1 MTLYEYKMLSG
12 DEQYDSVLAKGDK
25 SMRID
30 VQL

>member
-1 MTLYEYKMLSG
+1 MTLYEYKILSG
-12 DEQYDSVLAKGDK
+12 DEQYDTVFFKGDK